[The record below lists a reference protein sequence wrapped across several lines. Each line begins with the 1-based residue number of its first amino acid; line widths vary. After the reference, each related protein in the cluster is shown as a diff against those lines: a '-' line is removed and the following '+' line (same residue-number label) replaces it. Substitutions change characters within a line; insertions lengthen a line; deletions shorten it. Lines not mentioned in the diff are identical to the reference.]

1 MTTCIVAFFLAFFV
15 SIAITRS
22 MIHVAIRLDFVD
34 KPDRVR
40 KFHHNA
46 VPCVG
51 GIGIFIAFFVPV
63 AALFF
68 FYKNFISEQLLHVP
82 TELLG
87 LTVGAAIGLG
97 MGFFDDVRG
106 LHIRWKLLLQALAA
120 TVAFA
125 TGYSIAEINIPFIGV
140 IELGLISYP
149 LTLFWFLG
157 CMNALNFLD
166 GLDGLAAGVSLLV
179 SITLFLVSLIFENRV
194 GMVLSISLA
203 GATLGFLRYNF
214 HPARMFLGDSG
225 SMLLGFLIGALS
237 ILAGRTTETATTISL
252 FIPLIALGLP
262 ILDTCL
268 VIARRWFRNS
278 PIAMADRRHI
288 HHALISMGLG
298 HKRTVLTLYLACIVF
313 GVCALLITFERGEV
327 TILVL
332 GAMCIIGFVCVRV
345 FAGVT
350 MTGLFSRGFDA
361 GARSALERGLLEMQH
376 AGTTEHVWRGCHPV
390 MDAIGL
396 DRAELHLF
404 DEISELTV
412 LQWTRAGDAEPVD
425 SVSESGDN
433 WFANL
438 KIYSHSSD
446 LTGELVVT
454 WRLGNRVSPASEVL
468 DTLRLALGANLERLK
483 TTGDLDDG

>member
-1 MTTCIVAFFLAFFV
+1 MTTCIVAFLIALFV
-15 SIAITRS
+15 SIALTRS
-22 MIHVAIRLDFVD
+22 IIRVAVHLDFVD
-34 KPDRVR
+34 KPDYVR
-40 KFHHNA
+40 KFHQNA
-46 VPCVG
+46 VPHVG

-68 FYKNFISEQLLHVP
+68 FYENFISEQLLHVP

-87 LTVGAAIGLG
+87 LTTGATIGLA
-97 MGFFDDVRG
+97 MGFVDDVRG
-106 LHIRWKLLLQALAA
+106 LRKHWKLLLQALAA

-125 TGYSIAEINIPFIGV
+125 TGYAISEINIPFVGV
-140 IELGLISYP
+140 IEVGIISYP

-203 GATLGFLRYNF
+203 GAILGFLLYNF
-214 HPARMFLGDSG
+214 HPARIFLGDSG

-237 ILAGRTTETATTISL
+237 ILAGRTTETTTAISL

-268 VIARRWFRNS
+268 VIARRWFNRA
-278 PIAMADRRHI
+278 PVAEADRRHI
-288 HHALISMGLG
+288 HYSLISMGLG
-298 HKRTVLTLYLACIVF
+298 HKRTVLILYLATVVF
-313 GVCALLITFERGEV
+313 GICALLITFERGEV

-345 FAGVT
+345 FAGVN
-350 MTGLFSRGFDA
+350 MAGLFSRGFDA
-361 GARSALERGLLEMQH
+361 GARSALERALLEMQNE
-376 AGTTEHVWRGCHPV
+376 GTAERVWGCCHPV
-390 MDAIGL
+390 MAAVGIDQ
-396 DRAELHLF
+396 AELRLF
-404 DEISELTV
+404 DEISTQVTV
-412 LQWTRAGDAEPVD
+412 LPWTRGDAEPKD
-425 SVSESGDN
+425 SVPDSGDQ
-433 WFANL
+433 WSANL
-438 KIYSHSSD
+438 KIYSQAFD
-446 LTGELVVT
+446 IRGELDVVKT
-454 WRLGNRVSPASEVL
+454 SRLGDRVSLAAEVL

-483 TTGDLDDG
+483 TTPES